1 MTCQQF
7 LLTAVCAL
15 VLIGCASPDAREKTV
30 DVPPASSAEIPSTTP
45 DIPPLPGLG
54 SLSR

>member
-1 MTCQQF
+1 
-7 LLTAVCAL
+7 
-15 VLIGCASPDAREKTV
+15 LIGCASPDAREKTV
-30 DVPPASSAEIPSTTP
+30 DVPPASSAEIPSKMP